1 VKARAIEKLFAR
13 FDAVLTDRGYLAMG
27 GQIIDA
33 SVVPAP
39 KQRNTEEEK
48 AAIKAGKI
56 PDGWK
61 DKPAKLRHKDR
72 DARWT
77 VKYTKAKV
85 KAGADPKAPRPV
97 DLAIPMFG
105 YKSHIAIDR
114 AHGLIRTFTVTAA
127 NAHDGAQLSN
137 LISRDNTGSGVWAD
151 TAYRSKKNEAFLR
164 RRLLTSHIHRKKPP
178 NRPMPVCTA
187 KANAKRSVVRSAVE
201 HVFAGQKHRMHLVV
215 RTIGIAR
222 ATIRIGMANLV
233 YNFQRCAWLDGRAVP
248 A

>member
-1 VKARAIEKLFAR
+1 LPQQISCLR
-13 FDAVLTDRGYLAMG
+13 VL
-27 GQIIDA
+27 
-33 SVVPAP
+33 
-39 KQRNTEEEK
+39 
-48 AAIKAGKI
+48 
-56 PDGWK
+56 
-61 DKPAKLRHKDR
+61 
-72 DARWT
+72 
-77 VKYTKAKV
+77 
-85 KAGADPKAPRPV
+85 
-97 DLAIPMFG
+97 
-105 YKSHIAIDR
+105 
-114 AHGLIRTFTVTAA
+114 HGR
-127 NAHDGAQLSN
+127 

-151 TAYRSKKNEAFLR
+151 TAYRSKKNEAFLK

-178 NRPMPVCTA
+178 NRPMPVRTA